1 MIQNFLQ
8 GDAAHGFLCSGLY
21 QVVTVP
27 QYQLNVHAHAASGV
41 GVDVLMK
48 QGLVALYCP
57 IGIQQSDF
65 LRLTSQSGSGMS
77 LHADQQPSLPQGG
90 HELAHIGRIR
100 LNALCQLVTGQVAVW
115 VQSDKSQN
123 MNSIAKAVPEY
134 WS

>member
-1 MIQNFLQ
+1 ME
-8 GDAAHGFLCSGLY
+8 
-21 QVVTVP
+21 
-27 QYQLNVHAHAASGV
+27 
-41 GVDVLMK
+41 

-65 LRLTSQSGSGMS
+65 LRPTSQSGAGMS
-77 LHADQQPSLPQGG
+77 LHADQQSSLPQGG

-123 MNSIAKAVPEY
+123 MNSIAKAGRIFH
-134 WS
+134 SLISFFTLMLFLL